1 MARTAGFELDA
12 DQVIGAALR
21 VVATQSVGALSM
33 RKLADEIGVTPR
45 AIYHYFENKELLLDG
60 IAESLYGRIEIPLE
74 GSWSDRLRTMLTS
87 IRSVFVDYPG
97 AVPYLLSRGAVA
109 PSGIRIINAAFGWLL
124 DAGFD
129 EQKIADTAVLAGV
142 ILAGEA
148 QIEALAQAP
157 GSFTNAGSA
166 TTSEVAI
173 EDLGHILRIAPYL
186 ARPVGVVDFEHAV
199 DLLVNDL
206 KRYRAASRREAGPA
220 PRAKKLA

>member
-124 DAGFD
+124 DAGF
-129 EQKIADTAVLAGV
+129 AVLAGV